1 MSLRNKLIVGGCIVW
16 TMAIGLFVIG
26 LWATKANADSANHE
40 ANVASTEPILY
51 ELPNACDPYVDY
63 DSLDAMLDRITGAV
77 PFMPISDDDRYV
89 VECVV
94 AGEAGGHSYPLM
106 KAVAQCMAI
115 SMDMRQMSA
124 DEVRCEHQYHG
135 YKPELE
141 QDDPYAWDMVCS
153 AVSEIFDDGNFVIYE
168 PIEYF
173 YNPSYGGG
181 DFHEKMDFIIEI
193 DGVRFFRDVE
203 VG

>member
-1 MSLRNKLIVGGCIVW
+1 MTAWILGFL
-16 TMAIGLFVIG
+16 TFGLLLTG
-26 LWATKANADSANHE
+26 LWATTHNAEKPVIDDN
-40 ANVASTEPILY
+40 EPRVPIYQCHLTAD
-51 ELPNACDPYVDY
+51 EQER
-63 DSLDAMLDRITGAV
+63 LDAMLDRITSAV
-77 PFMPISDDDRYV
+77 PFIEISDNDRYV

-124 DEVRCEHQYHG
+124 DEVRQEHQYHG
-135 YKPELE
+135 YNPKLE
-141 QDDPYAWDMVCS
+141 QTDPYAWAMVCS
-153 AVSEIFDDGNFVIYE
+153 AVSEIFDDGNFVVYE

-193 DGVRFFRDVE
+193 EGVRFFRDVE

>member
-1 MSLRNKLIVGGCIVW
+1 MTAWILGFL
-16 TMAIGLFVIG
+16 TFGLLLTG
-26 LWATKANADSANHE
+26 LWATAQNAEKPVIDANEPDIPIYQCHLTADE
-40 ANVASTEPILY
+40 QE
-51 ELPNACDPYVDY
+51 
-63 DSLDAMLDRITGAV
+63 SLDATLDRITSAV
-77 PFMPISDDDRYV
+77 PFIEISDDDRYV

-94 AGEAGGHSYPLM
+94 AGEAGGHSYQLM

-124 DEVRCEHQYHG
+124 DEVRQEHQYHG
-135 YKPELE
+135 YNPELE
-141 QDDPYAWDMVCS
+141 QKDPYAWAMVCS
-153 AVSEIFDDGNFVIYE
+153 AVSEIFDDGNFVVYE

-203 VG
+203 GG

>member
-1 MSLRNKLIVGGCIVW
+1 MIGVRLRKVLIVTAWILGFL
-16 TMAIGLFVIG
+16 AIGLLLLGI
-26 LWATKANADSANHE
+26 WATVYTNNAQAIKQDTKPKHIYSCC
-40 ANVASTEPILY
+40 EP
-51 ELPNACDPYVDY
+51 DVDY
-63 DSLDAMLDRITGAV
+63 ESIDAMLDRITEQV
-77 PFMPISDDDRYV
+77 PFIEISNDDRYI

-94 AGEAGGHSYPLM
+94 AGEAGGHSYELM

-115 SMDMRQMSA
+115 SMDMRKMSA
-124 DEVRCEHQYHG
+124 DEVRQEHQYHG
-135 YKPELE
+135 YNPELE
-141 QDDPYAWDMVCS
+141 QTDPSAWAMVCS
-153 AVSEIFDDGNFVIYE
+153 AVSEIFDDGNFVVYE

-203 VG
+203 VE

>member
-1 MSLRNKLIVGGCIVW
+1 MTLRNKIILASWVVGFCTFCMFLIGVW
-16 TMAIGLFVIG
+16 AMDVNAKEDEDVTYE
-26 LWATKANADSANHE
+26 ATQQE
-40 ANVASTEPILY
+40 IYYCASPF
-51 ELPNACDPYVDY
+51 VDY
-63 DSLDAMLDRITGAV
+63 DAVNAMLDEITAQI
-77 PFMPISDDDRYV
+77 PFIPISEHDRYV

-115 SMDMRQMSA
+115 SMDMRGMTA
-124 DEVRCEHQYHG
+124 DEVRAEHKYSG
-135 YKPELE
+135 YNPSLE
-141 QDDPYAWDMVCS
+141 QTDHYAWFLVQS
-153 AVSEIFDDGNFVIYE
+153 AVSEIFDEGNFVVYE

>member
-1 MSLRNKLIVGGCIVW
+1 MRLRKALIVTAWVLGVL
-16 TMAIGLFVIG
+16 AIGLLLLGI
-26 LWATKANADSANHE
+26 WATVYTNNAQDIKQD
-40 ANVASTEPILY
+40 TESKQVYSCCEP
-51 ELPNACDPYVDY
+51 DVDY
-63 DSLDAMLDRITGAV
+63 ESIDAMLDRITEQV
-77 PFMPISDDDRYV
+77 PFIEISDDDRYI

-94 AGEAGGHSYPLM
+94 AGEAGGHSYELM

-115 SMDMRQMSA
+115 SMDMRKMSA
-124 DEVRCEHQYHG
+124 DEVRQEHQYHG
-135 YKPELE
+135 YNPELD
-141 QDDPYAWDMVCS
+141 QTDPSAWAMVCS
-153 AVSEIFDDGNFVIYE
+153 AVSEIFDDGNFVVYE

-203 VG
+203 VK

>member
-1 MSLRNKLIVGGCIVW
+1 MSLRDKLIMTAWILGFL
-16 TMAIGLFVIG
+16 TFGLLLTG
-26 LWATKANADSANHE
+26 LWAKAHNAEKPVVEDN
-40 ANVASTEPILY
+40 EPNTPIYQCNLTAD
-51 ELPNACDPYVDY
+51 EQEH
-63 DSLDAMLDRITGAV
+63 LDAMLDRITSAV
-77 PFMPISDDDRYV
+77 PFIEISDNDRYV

-124 DEVRCEHQYHG
+124 EEVRQEHQYHG
-135 YKPELE
+135 YNPKLE
-141 QDDPYAWDMVCS
+141 QTDPYAWAMVCS
-153 AVSEIFDDGNFVIYE
+153 AVSEIFDDGNFVVYE

-193 DGVRFFRDVE
+193 EGVRFFRDVE

>member
-1 MSLRNKLIVGGCIVW
+1 MRLRKALIVTAGVLGVL
-16 TMAIGLFVIG
+16 AIGLLLLGI
-26 LWATKANADSANHE
+26 WATAYTNNAQAIKQD
-40 ANVASTEPILY
+40 TETKQVYSCCEP
-51 ELPNACDPYVDY
+51 DVDY
-63 DSLDAMLDRITGAV
+63 ESIDAILDRITEQV
-77 PFMPISDDDRYV
+77 PFIEISDDDRYI

-94 AGEAGGHSYPLM
+94 AGEAGGHSYELM

-115 SMDMRQMSA
+115 SMDMRKMSA
-124 DEVRCEHQYHG
+124 DEVRQDHQYHG
-135 YKPELE
+135 YNPELE
-141 QDDPYAWDMVCS
+141 QTDPSAWAMVCS
-153 AVSEIFDDGNFVIYE
+153 AVSEIFDDGNFVVYE

-203 VG
+203 AG

>member
-1 MSLRNKLIVGGCIVW
+1 MSLRDKLIVTAWILGFL
-16 TMAIGLFVIG
+16 TLGLLLTG
-26 LWATKANADSANHE
+26 LWATAHNAEKPVVED
-40 ANVASTEPILY
+40 TEPKMPIYQCNLTAD
-51 ELPNACDPYVDY
+51 EQEH
-63 DSLDAMLDRITGAV
+63 LDAMLDRITSAV
-77 PFMPISDDDRYV
+77 PFIEISDNDRYV

-124 DEVRCEHQYHG
+124 DEVRQEHQYHG
-135 YKPELE
+135 YNSSLE
-141 QDDPYAWDMVCS
+141 QTDPYAWAMVCS
-153 AVSEIFDDGNFVIYE
+153 AVSEIFDDGNFVVYE

-193 DGVRFFRDVE
+193 EGVRFFRDVE
-203 VG
+203 VS

>member
-1 MSLRNKLIVGGCIVW
+1 MSLRSKLIIGGCIVW
-16 TMAIGLFVIG
+16 TMAIGLFAIG
-26 LWATKANADSANHE
+26 LWATVANAKIEEPEPD
-40 ANVASTEPILY
+40 VITEPVIY
-51 ELPNACDPYVDY
+51 ELPNSCDLYVDY
-63 DSLDAMLDRITGAV
+63 ECLDAMLDRITGVV

-115 SMDMRQMSA
+115 SMDMRGMSA
-124 DEVRCEHQYHG
+124 DEVRREHQYHG

-141 QDDPYAWDMVCS
+141 QDDPYAWTMVCS
-153 AVSEIFDDGNFVIYE
+153 AVSEIFDDGNFVVYE

-193 DGVRFFRDVE
+193 EGVRFFRDAE

>member
-1 MSLRNKLIVGGCIVW
+1 MRLRKALIVTAWILGVL
-16 TMAIGLFVIG
+16 AIGLLLLGI
-26 LWATKANADSANHE
+26 LATAYTNNAQAIKQD
-40 ANVASTEPILY
+40 TETKQVYSCCEP
-51 ELPNACDPYVDY
+51 DVDY
-63 DSLDAMLDRITGAV
+63 ESIDAMLDRITEQV
-77 PFMPISDDDRYV
+77 PFIEISDDDRYI

-94 AGEAGGHSYPLM
+94 AGEAGGHSYELM

-115 SMDMRQMSA
+115 SMDMRKMSA
-124 DEVRCEHQYHG
+124 DEVRQEHQYHG
-135 YKPELE
+135 YNPELE
-141 QDDPYAWDMVCS
+141 QTDPSAWAMVCS
-153 AVSEIFDDGNFVIYE
+153 AVSEIFDDGNFVVYE

-203 VG
+203 VE

>member
-1 MSLRNKLIVGGCIVW
+1 MRLRKALIVTAWILGVLAIVLLLLG
-16 TMAIGLFVIG
+16 I
-26 LWATKANADSANHE
+26 WATAYTNNAQSIKQD
-40 ANVASTEPILY
+40 TETKQVYSCCEP
-51 ELPNACDPYVDY
+51 DVDY
-63 DSLDAMLDRITGAV
+63 ESIDAMLDRITEQV
-77 PFMPISDDDRYV
+77 PFIEISGDDRYI

-94 AGEAGGHSYPLM
+94 AGEAGGHSYELM

-115 SMDMRQMSA
+115 SMDMRKMSA
-124 DEVRCEHQYHG
+124 DEVRQEHQYHG
-135 YKPELE
+135 YNPELE
-141 QDDPYAWDMVCS
+141 QTDPSAWAMVCS
-153 AVSEIFDDGNFVIYE
+153 AVSEIFDDGNFVVYE

-193 DGVRFFRDVE
+193 EGVRFFRDVE

>member
-1 MSLRNKLIVGGCIVW
+1 MRLRKVLIVTAWVLGIL
-16 TMAIGLFVIG
+16 AIGLLLLGI
-26 LWATKANADSANHE
+26 WATVYTNNAQAIKQD
-40 ANVASTEPILY
+40 TETKQVYSCCEP
-51 ELPNACDPYVDY
+51 DVDY
-63 DSLDAMLDRITGAV
+63 ESIDAMLDRITEPV
-77 PFMPISDDDRYV
+77 PFIEISGDDRYI

-94 AGEAGGHSYPLM
+94 AGEAGGHSYELM

-115 SMDMRQMSA
+115 SMDMRKMSA
-124 DEVRCEHQYHG
+124 DEVRQEHQYHG
-135 YKPELE
+135 YNPELE
-141 QDDPYAWDMVCS
+141 QTDPSAWAMVCS
-153 AVSEIFDDGNFVIYE
+153 AVSEIFDDGNFVVYE

-203 VG
+203 VE

>member
-1 MSLRNKLIVGGCIVW
+1 MSLRDKLIMTAWILGFL
-16 TMAIGLFVIG
+16 TFGLLLTG
-26 LWATKANADSANHE
+26 LWAKAHNAEKPVIEDN
-40 ANVASTEPILY
+40 EPNTPIYQCNLTAD
-51 ELPNACDPYVDY
+51 EQEH
-63 DSLDAMLDRITGAV
+63 LDAMLDRITSAV
-77 PFMPISDDDRYV
+77 PFIEISDNDRYV

-124 DEVRCEHQYHG
+124 EEVRQEHQYHG
-135 YKPELE
+135 YNPKLE
-141 QDDPYAWDMVCS
+141 QTDPYAWAMVCS
-153 AVSEIFDDGNFVIYE
+153 AVSEIFDDGNFVVYE

-193 DGVRFFRDVE
+193 EGVRFFRDVE

>member
-1 MSLRNKLIVGGCIVW
+1 MTAWILGFL
-16 TMAIGLFVIG
+16 TFGLLLTG
-26 LWATKANADSANHE
+26 LWATAHNSEKPVVEDNEPNMHIYQCQLTADE
-40 ANVASTEPILY
+40 QER
-51 ELPNACDPYVDY
+51 
-63 DSLDAMLDRITGAV
+63 LDAMLDRITSAV
-77 PFMPISDDDRYV
+77 PFIEISDNDRYV

-124 DEVRCEHQYHG
+124 DEVRQEHQYHG
-135 YKPELE
+135 YNPKLE
-141 QDDPYAWDMVCS
+141 QTDPYAWAMVCS
-153 AVSEIFDDGNFVIYE
+153 AVSEIFDDGNFVVYE

-193 DGVRFFRDVE
+193 EGVRFFRDVE
-203 VG
+203 VS

>member
-1 MSLRNKLIVGGCIVW
+1 MTAWILGFL
-16 TMAIGLFVIG
+16 TFGLLLTG
-26 LWATKANADSANHE
+26 LWAKAHNAEKPVIEDN
-40 ANVASTEPILY
+40 EPKMPIYQRNLTAD
-51 ELPNACDPYVDY
+51 EQEH
-63 DSLDAMLDRITGAV
+63 LDAMLDRITSAV
-77 PFMPISDDDRYV
+77 PFIEISDNDRYV

-124 DEVRCEHQYHG
+124 DEVRQEHQYHG
-135 YKPELE
+135 YNPALE
-141 QDDPYAWDMVCS
+141 QTDPYAWAMVCS
-153 AVSEIFDDGNFVIYE
+153 AVSEIFDDGNFVVYE

-193 DGVRFFRDVE
+193 EGVRFFRDVE

>member
-1 MSLRNKLIVGGCIVW
+1 MTAWILGFL
-16 TMAIGLFVIG
+16 TFGLLLTG
-26 LWATKANADSANHE
+26 LWARAHNAEKPVIED
-40 ANVASTEPILY
+40 TEPNMPIYKCHLTAD
-51 ELPNACDPYVDY
+51 EQEH
-63 DSLDAMLDRITGAV
+63 LDTMLDRITSAV
-77 PFMPISDDDRYV
+77 PFIEISDNDRYV

-124 DEVRCEHQYHG
+124 EEVRQEHQYHG
-135 YKPELE
+135 YNPALE
-141 QDDPYAWDMVCS
+141 QTDPYAWAMVCS
-153 AVSEIFDDGNFVIYE
+153 AVSEIFDDGNFVVYE

-193 DGVRFFRDVE
+193 EGVRFFRDVE
-203 VG
+203 VE

>member
-1 MSLRNKLIVGGCIVW
+1 MRLRKVLIVTAWILGIL
-16 TMAIGLFVIG
+16 AIGLLLLGI
-26 LWATKANADSANHE
+26 WATVYTNNTQDIKQE
-40 ANVASTEPILY
+40 TESKQVYSCCEP
-51 ELPNACDPYVDY
+51 DVDY
-63 DSLDAMLDRITGAV
+63 ESIDAMLDRITEQV
-77 PFMPISDDDRYV
+77 PFIEISDDDRYI

-94 AGEAGGHSYPLM
+94 AGEAGGHSYELM

-115 SMDMRQMSA
+115 SMDMRKMSA
-124 DEVRCEHQYHG
+124 DEVRQEHQYHG
-135 YKPELE
+135 YNPELE
-141 QDDPYAWDMVCS
+141 QTDPSAWAMVCS
-153 AVSEIFDDGNFVIYE
+153 AVSEIFDDGNFVVYE

-193 DGVRFFRDVE
+193 EGVRFFRDVE

>member
-1 MSLRNKLIVGGCIVW
+1 MTAWIL
-16 TMAIGLFVIG
+16 GLLTFGLLLTG
-26 LWATKANADSANHE
+26 LWATAHNAEKPVVEDN
-40 ANVASTEPILY
+40 EPNMPIYQCNLTAD
-51 ELPNACDPYVDY
+51 EQEH
-63 DSLDAMLDRITGAV
+63 LDAMLDRITSAV
-77 PFMPISDDDRYV
+77 PFIEISDNDRYV

-124 DEVRCEHQYHG
+124 EEVRQEHQYHG
-135 YKPELE
+135 YNPKLE
-141 QDDPYAWDMVCS
+141 QTDPYAWAMVCS
-153 AVSEIFDDGNFVIYE
+153 AVSEIFDDGNFVVYE

-193 DGVRFFRDVE
+193 EGVRFFRDVE
-203 VG
+203 VS

>member
-1 MSLRNKLIVGGCIVW
+1 MSLRDKLIMTAWILGFL
-16 TMAIGLFVIG
+16 TFGLLLTG
-26 LWATKANADSANHE
+26 LWVTAHNAEKPVVEDNGANMPIYQCNLTADEQEH
-40 ANVASTEPILY
+40 
-51 ELPNACDPYVDY
+51 
-63 DSLDAMLDRITGAV
+63 LDAMLDRITSAV
-77 PFMPISDDDRYV
+77 PFIEISDNDRYV

-124 DEVRCEHQYHG
+124 EEVRQEHQYHG
-135 YKPELE
+135 YNPELE
-141 QDDPYAWDMVCS
+141 QTDPYAWAMVCS
-153 AVSEIFDDGNFVIYE
+153 AVSEIFDDGNFVVYE

-193 DGVRFFRDVE
+193 EGVRFFRDVE
-203 VG
+203 VS

>member
-1 MSLRNKLIVGGCIVW
+1 MTAWILGFL
-16 TMAIGLFVIG
+16 TFGLLLTG
-26 LWATKANADSANHE
+26 LWTTAHNAEKPVVED
-40 ANVASTEPILY
+40 TEPKMPIYQCHLTAD
-51 ELPNACDPYVDY
+51 EQER
-63 DSLDAMLDRITGAV
+63 LDAMLDRITSAV
-77 PFMPISDDDRYV
+77 PFIEISDNDRYV

-124 DEVRCEHQYHG
+124 DEVRQEHQYHG
-135 YKPELE
+135 YNPKLE
-141 QDDPYAWDMVCS
+141 QTDPYAWAMVCS
-153 AVSEIFDDGNFVIYE
+153 AVSEIFDDGNFVVYE

-193 DGVRFFRDVE
+193 EGVRFFRDVE

>member
-1 MSLRNKLIVGGCIVW
+1 MIGMSLRDKLIMTAW
-16 TMAIGLFVIG
+16 TLGFLTFGLLLTG
-26 LWATKANADSANHE
+26 LWATTHNSEKPVVE
-40 ANVASTEPILY
+40 YTEPKMPIYQCNLTAD
-51 ELPNACDPYVDY
+51 EQEH
-63 DSLDAMLDRITGAV
+63 LDAMLDRITSAV
-77 PFMPISDDDRYV
+77 PFIEISDNDRYV

-124 DEVRCEHQYHG
+124 DEVRQEHQYHG
-135 YKPELE
+135 YNPKLE
-141 QDDPYAWDMVCS
+141 QTDPYAWAMVCS
-153 AVSEIFDDGNFVIYE
+153 AVSEIFDDGNFVVYE

-193 DGVRFFRDVE
+193 EGVRFFRDVE
-203 VG
+203 VS

>member
-26 LWATKANADSANHE
+26 LWATVANAKNEVAEPAVSA
-40 ANVASTEPILY
+40 EPVLY
-51 ELPNACDPYVDY
+51 ELPNSCDPYVDY
-63 DSLDAMLDRITGAV
+63 DGLDAMLDRITGAV
-77 PFMPISDDDRYV
+77 PFMPINDDDRYV

-115 SMDMRQMSA
+115 SMDMRGMSA
-124 DEVRCEHQYHG
+124 DEVRRDHQYHG

-141 QDDPYAWDMVCS
+141 QDDPYAWNMVCS
-153 AVSEIFDDGNFVIYE
+153 AVSEIFDDGNFVVYE

-181 DFHEKMDFIIEI
+181 DFHEKMDFIVEI

-203 VG
+203 VW

>member
-1 MSLRNKLIVGGCIVW
+1 MRLRKVLIVTAWILGIL
-16 TMAIGLFVIG
+16 AIGLLLLGI
-26 LWATKANADSANHE
+26 WATVYINNAKDIKQD
-40 ANVASTEPILY
+40 TEQKQVY
-51 ELPNACDPYVDY
+51 SCCDPDVDY
-63 DSLDAMLDRITGAV
+63 ESIDAMLDRITEQV
-77 PFMPISDDDRYV
+77 PFIEISDDDRYI

-94 AGEAGGHSYPLM
+94 AGEAGGHSYELM

-115 SMDMRQMSA
+115 SMDMRKMSA
-124 DEVRCEHQYHG
+124 DEVRQEHQYHG
-135 YKPELE
+135 YNPELE
-141 QDDPYAWDMVCS
+141 QTDPSAWAMVCS
-153 AVSEIFDDGNFVIYE
+153 AVSEIFDDGNFVVYE

-193 DGVRFFRDVE
+193 EGVRFFRDVE

>member
-1 MSLRNKLIVGGCIVW
+1 MRLRRALIVTAWVLGAL
-16 TMAIGLFVIG
+16 AIGLLLLGI
-26 LWATKANADSANHE
+26 WATVYTNNAQDIKQDTGTKQVYSCC
-40 ANVASTEPILY
+40 EP
-51 ELPNACDPYVDY
+51 DVDY
-63 DSLDAMLDRITGAV
+63 ESIDAMLDRITEQV
-77 PFMPISDDDRYV
+77 PFIEISDDDRYI

-94 AGEAGGHSYPLM
+94 AGEAGGHSYELM

-115 SMDMRQMSA
+115 SMDMRKMSA
-124 DEVRCEHQYHG
+124 DEVRQEHQYHG

-141 QDDPYAWDMVCS
+141 QTDPSAWAMVCS
-153 AVSEIFDDGNFVIYE
+153 AVSEIFDDGNFVVYE

>member
-1 MSLRNKLIVGGCIVW
+1 MSLRDKLIMTAWVLGFL
-16 TMAIGLFVIG
+16 TFGLLLTG
-26 LWATKANADSANHE
+26 LWATVHNAEKPVISND
-40 ANVASTEPILY
+40 EPDYPLY
-51 ELPNACDPYVDY
+51 QCCLNDEEQESV
-63 DSLDAMLDRITGAV
+63 DAMLARLTARV
-77 PFMPISDDDRYV
+77 PFMPISDHDRYV

-106 KAVAQCMAI
+106 MAVAQCMAI
-115 SMDMRQMSA
+115 SMDMRDMSA
-124 DEVRCEHQYHG
+124 DEVRREHQYHG
-135 YKPELE
+135 YNPGLE
-141 QDDPYAWDMVCS
+141 QDDPYAWAMVCS
-153 AVSEIFDDGNFVIYE
+153 AVSEIFDEGNFVVYE

-193 DGVRFFRDVE
+193 EGVRFFRDVE

>member
-1 MSLRNKLIVGGCIVW
+1 MTAWVLGFL
-16 TMAIGLFVIG
+16 TFGLLLTG
-26 LWATKANADSANHE
+26 LWETAHNSEKPVVEDNEPNMPIYQCHLTADEQEH
-40 ANVASTEPILY
+40 
-51 ELPNACDPYVDY
+51 
-63 DSLDAMLDRITGAV
+63 LDAMLDRITSAV
-77 PFMPISDDDRYV
+77 PFIEISDNDRYV

-124 DEVRCEHQYHG
+124 DEVRQEHQYHG
-135 YKPELE
+135 YNPKLE
-141 QDDPYAWDMVCS
+141 QTDPYAWAMVCS
-153 AVSEIFDDGNFVIYE
+153 AVSEIFDDGNFVVYE

-193 DGVRFFRDVE
+193 EGVRFFRDVE

>member
-1 MSLRNKLIVGGCIVW
+1 MTAWILGFL
-16 TMAIGLFVIG
+16 TLGLLLTG
-26 LWATKANADSANHE
+26 LWATAHNAEKPVVEDN
-40 ANVASTEPILY
+40 EPNMPIYQCNLTAD
-51 ELPNACDPYVDY
+51 EQEH
-63 DSLDAMLDRITGAV
+63 LDAMLDRITSAV
-77 PFMPISDDDRYV
+77 PFIEISDNDRYV

-124 DEVRCEHQYHG
+124 DEVRQEHQYHG
-135 YKPELE
+135 YNPKLE
-141 QDDPYAWDMVCS
+141 QTDPYAWAMVCS
-153 AVSEIFDDGNFVIYE
+153 AVSEIFDDGNFVVYE

-193 DGVRFFRDVE
+193 EGVRFFRDVE

>member
-1 MSLRNKLIVGGCIVW
+1 MSLRDKLIMTAWILGFL
-16 TMAIGLFVIG
+16 TLGLLLTG
-26 LWATKANADSANHE
+26 LWATAHNAEKPVIEDN
-40 ANVASTEPILY
+40 EPNTPIYQCNLTAD
-51 ELPNACDPYVDY
+51 EQEH
-63 DSLDAMLDRITGAV
+63 LDAMLDRITSAV
-77 PFMPISDDDRYV
+77 PFIEISDNDRYV

-124 DEVRCEHQYHG
+124 DEVRQEHQYHG
-135 YKPELE
+135 YNPGLE
-141 QDDPYAWDMVCS
+141 QTDPYAWAMVCS
-153 AVSEIFDDGNFVIYE
+153 AVSEIFDDGNFVVYE

-193 DGVRFFRDVE
+193 EGVRFFRDVE